1 MSRYA
6 IARALLGALLA
17 TGCPRKST
25 ENAAP
30 SAECRKFGESC
41 LFAPG
46 KLGVCLERTS
56 CPAGERC
63 FTCQSQH

>member
-1 MSRYA
+1 MPRYV
-6 IARALLGALLA
+6 IASALLGAFLA

-25 ENAAP
+25 ENPTP
-30 SAECRKFGESC
+30 SAECRKLGESC

-46 KLGVCLERTS
+46 KLGVCLERTN

-63 FTCQSQH
+63 LACQAQH